1 MKPLLKFT
9 IIVDHEDVF
18 TPVFVDIK
26 LYAEDGEYVWRIGGL
41 LGDEC
46 EALPR
51 VKSLA
56 QAKAD
61 ARLVYPRHSPF
72 KPRAKWMWG

>member
-1 MKPLLKFT
+1 MKTLLKFT
-9 IIVDHEDVF
+9 ITVDHEDRF
-18 TPVFVDIK
+18 TPVDVDIK
-26 LYAEDGEYVWRIGGL
+26 LYAEDGEYVWRIGGP

-46 EALPR
+46 EGLPR
-51 VKSLA
+51 PKSLA

-72 KPRAKWMWG
+72 NPRSEWM